1 MSIDKAEGFVLSK
14 RDLRETSIIV
24 EFYTKEFGK
33 ISGILKGIRTEPE
46 KFASNLELFL
56 FQIKN

>member
-1 MSIDKAEGFVLSK
+1 MSIDKAQGLVLNK

-24 EFYTKEFGK
+24 DLYTKEFGK

-46 KFASNLELFL
+46 KFASN
-56 FQIKN
+56 